1 MASANKQQK
10 RAARAK
16 TKAKQNRTKRA
27 EAPVELD
34 PNDDRIDFE
43 SVDLTELFKKMIDAE
58 KISQQAL
65 CSAFLED
72 PLLELVYEQEGEEG
86 AMDFILAALIEYR
99 QWSQETDEAGALA
112 QQYQLMGMPSSFLI
126 DKKGQIRYRHIGFKQ
141 ADIAGYE
148 TQIRQLL
155 AEE

>member
-1 MASANKQQK
+1 MRYRLITAMLAMWGLSGPAG
-10 RAARAK
+10 AI
-16 TKAKQNRTKRA
+16 
-27 EAPVELD
+27 ELSELD
-34 PNDDRIDFE
+34 GSPVSTMQQLEGKLLLVDFWASWCTPCRKSFPWLNSMQQRHGAAGLLVLAVNE
-43 SVDLTELFKKMIDAE
+43 DTERSDATQFL
-58 KISQQAL
+58 QQVPAEFAVL
-65 CSAFLED
+65 YD
-72 PLLELVYEQEGEEG
+72 K
-86 AMDFILAALIEYR
+86 
-99 QWSQETDEAGALA
+99 AGALA

>member
-34 PNDDRIDFE
+34 PNDERIDFE
-43 SVDLTELFKKMIDAE
+43 AVDLTELFKKMIDAA
-58 KISQQAL
+58 KISQQAM
-65 CSAFLED
+65 CTAFLED
-72 PLLELVYEQEGEEG
+72 PLLELVVEQEGEEG

-99 QWSQETDEAGALA
+99 QWSTETDEAGALA
-112 QQYQLMGMPSSFLI
+112 WIESPDFQKDYVAASDAIAAQTQQ
-126 DKKGQIRYRHIGFKQ
+126 KN
-141 ADIAGYE
+141 
-148 TQIRQLL
+148 
-155 AEE
+155 

>member
-58 KISQQAL
+58 KISQQAM
-65 CSAFLED
+65 CTTFLED

-99 QWSQETDEAGALA
+99 QWSTETDEAGALA
-112 QQYQLMGMPSSFLI
+112 WIESPDFQKDYVAASDAIAAQTQQK
-126 DKKGQIRYRHIGFKQ
+126 D
-141 ADIAGYE
+141 
-148 TQIRQLL
+148 
-155 AEE
+155 

>member
-58 KISQQAL
+58 KISQQAM
-65 CSAFLED
+65 CTVFLED

-99 QWSQETDEAGALA
+99 QWSTETDEAGALA
-112 QQYQLMGMPSSFLI
+112 WIESPDFQKDYVAASDAIAAQTQQK
-126 DKKGQIRYRHIGFKQ
+126 D
-141 ADIAGYE
+141 
-148 TQIRQLL
+148 
-155 AEE
+155 